1 MKSEDDLWDTG
12 KEDDTSSSNSDDD
25 SSTLDLSETSP
36 EKDEKEINLAIPDES
51 ETIEKDENW
60 AIPLAED
67 VDGLNL
73 RTIGIVGTVVI
84 LLQLEVFFSY

>member
-36 EKDEKEINLAIPDES
+36 KKDEKRN
-51 ETIEKDENW
+51 
-60 AIPLAED
+60 
-67 VDGLNL
+67 
-73 RTIGIVGTVVI
+73 
-84 LLQLEVFFSY
+84 

>member
-1 MKSEDDLWDTG
+1 MKSEGDLWDTG
-12 KEDDTSSSNSDDD
+12 KEDEISSSNSDDD

-36 EKDEKEINLAIPDES
+36 KKDEKEINLAIPEENED
-51 ETIEKDENW
+51 IGKDEDW

-73 RTIGIVGTVVI
+73 RTI
-84 LLQLEVFFSY
+84 